1 MLETLVAI
9 VIWILFHQLK
19 DCKIKTRI
27 ITMWCLKLKTQL
39 INNTIR
45 IQIQKDNL
53 YLLKTKLV
61 IKIFLQLLIELQI
74 RENVASI

>member
-1 MLETLVAI
+1 MLETQVAI

-19 DCKIKTRI
+19 DCKINTRI
-27 ITMWCLKLKTQL
+27 KTVWCLKLKTQL
-39 INNTIR
+39 INNINR
-45 IQIQKDNL
+45 IQIQEDNP